1 MRWFVLSPSAMENQ
15 RTNISKRILLPPI
28 FFGMIRPI
36 LASLCVLVQMTLRIR
51 QQPIVY
57 SVYDNAHF
65 FLSIPLS
72 VFFVYFWDMKL
83 LGYYYAHTI
92 SEFAA
97 AVGGLAIM
105 LSIAEC
111 TIDTKPPKEALRYSL
126 PITYSVGAAK
136 LTGTVDRLVL
146 RRFASLHVLGIYA
159 ICLKFTAFISTFSG
173 TMKLSY
179 VPFMFKAVS
188 EDRTKGTEQVSH
200 MRLLYIVPVIA
211 SGLCVA
217 LLIEEF
223 VAIVNR
229 SEYLPIASYI
239 PYLAIPAV
247 IGSLNMFI
255 SSGLY
260 ISKRTDLL
268 WIPYLVGAVI
278 TIGFGLAV
286 IPRYQIS
293 GIVVTQILS
302 ALAYVCAM
310 QYLADRYFPTPL
322 FLKKVF

>member
-1 MRWFVLSPSAMENQ
+1 M
-15 RTNISKRILLPPI
+15 
-28 FFGMIRPI
+28 
-36 LASLCVLVQMTLRIR
+36 
-51 QQPIVY
+51 
-57 SVYDNAHF
+57 
-65 FLSIPLS
+65 
-72 VFFVYFWDMKL
+72 
-83 LGYYYAHTI
+83 
-92 SEFAA
+92 
-97 AVGGLAIM
+97 
-105 LSIAEC
+105 
-111 TIDTKPPKEALRYSL
+111 
-126 PITYSVGAAK
+126 
-136 LTGTVDRLVL
+136 
-146 RRFASLHVLGIYA
+146 
-159 ICLKFTAFISTFSG
+159 
-173 TMKLSY
+173 
-179 VPFMFKAVS
+179 
-188 EDRTKGTEQVSH
+188 
-200 MRLLYIVPVIA
+200 
-211 SGLCVA
+211 
-217 LLIEEF
+217 IEEF

-310 QYLADRYFPTPL
+310 QYLADRYFPTP
-322 FLKKVF
+322 FLEKVF